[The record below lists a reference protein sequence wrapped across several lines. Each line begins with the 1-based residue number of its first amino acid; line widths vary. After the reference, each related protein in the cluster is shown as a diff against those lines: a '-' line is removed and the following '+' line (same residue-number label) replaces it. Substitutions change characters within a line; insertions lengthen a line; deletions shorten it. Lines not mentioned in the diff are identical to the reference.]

1 MSEASRDEGL
11 DSLREIVPEVFAC
24 DLPPRVET
32 GNFDYLLRMENVSV
46 VVDGTRILHSMD
58 WEVLPG
64 ENWVV
69 VGENG
74 AGKSTLLKLVTSE
87 LAPYADDGG
96 AGKISRLGGMTMDEA
111 RPLIGVVSP
120 ALQASY
126 ARELGWEVT
135 ALETVLSGYRGS
147 VGMLDEPTSE
157 ELLGAQEWLE
167 LVGLGQFGERML
179 RRMSYGQQRRVFL
192 ARAMAGQ
199 PELLLLDEPLS
210 GLDTVSRMMMR
221 EIMQKLAE
229 GGTPM
234 ILVTH
239 HVEDWIPAMNRVL
252 YLEEGQRKF
261 VGNRDEFA
269 VLQEKSTG

>member
-1 MSEASRDEGL
+1 M
-11 DSLREIVPEVFAC
+11 
-24 DLPPRVET
+24 
-32 GNFDYLLRMENVSV
+32 
-46 VVDGTRILHSMD
+46 
-58 WEVLPG
+58 
-64 ENWVV
+64 
-69 VGENG
+69 
-74 AGKSTLLKLVTSE
+74 
-87 LAPYADDGG
+87 
-96 AGKISRLGGMTMDEA
+96 
-111 RPLIGVVSP
+111 
-120 ALQASY
+120 
-126 ARELGWEVT
+126 
-135 ALETVLSGYRGS
+135 
-147 VGMLDEPTSE
+147 
-157 ELLGAQEWLE
+157 
-167 LVGLGQFGERML
+167 